1 MRKEFLFQR
10 LVMKIW
16 LKLRGKEDNDFRE
29 EGENISKSW
38 NSLIDHYEDLVN
50 DSKDLL
56 TAQYKVLE
64 THINKSD
71 LPSMEEFITIYG
83 KILTNSFS
91 LRSDRYA
98 KYFNFLPS
106 LISSSQYCNLFL
118 FTFF

>member
-1 MRKEFLFQR
+1 
-10 LVMKIW
+10 MKIW
-16 LKLRGKEDNDFRE
+16 LKLRGKEDNDFQE

-50 DSKDLL
+50 DSRDLL
-56 TAQYKVLE
+56 AAQYKILE
-64 THINKSD
+64 SHFSKSD

-98 KYFNFLPS
+98 EHFNFLPS
-106 LISSSQYCNLFL
+106 HF
-118 FTFF
+118 